1 MRDMAGSRIELP
13 RKHARWPRVLL
24 FVLVASGTAMLFR
37 QGLVTPALNP
47 LPLIDLARPRPWA
60 VDWRLASIRNY
71 PEVCARTLKAPYIEA
86 QPIPD
91 SPIKNGC
98 GWHNSV
104 RLVSA
109 ARVRAGFDK
118 LTCET
123 AVALA
128 LWLQD
133 EVQPLAK
140 EILGQ
145 QVKTLQSYGSYSCR
159 NIAGNLLLRN
169 VRSQHATAN
178 AADISGFTL
187 ADGRS
192 ISIRRHWGEEFPE
205 GRFLRAIHR
214 AACPYFRL
222 AIGPDYNAAHH
233 DHFHLDRGPFSR
245 CK

>member
-1 MRDMAGSRIELP
+1 MRSMAKGSFDPLRG
-13 RKHARWPRVLL
+13 RASWPRALL
-24 FVLVASGTAMLFR
+24 FVLVASGTAILFR
-37 QGLVTPALNP
+37 QGLVAPVFNP
-47 LPLIDLARPRPWA
+47 LPLIDLAKPRPWL
-60 VDWRLASIRNY
+60 VDWRLASIKNY
-71 PEVCARTLKAPYIEA
+71 PDVCARTLKAPHIEA

-98 GWHNSV
+98 GWHNGV

-109 ARVRAGFDK
+109 AGVRAGFDK

-128 LWLQD
+128 LWLQN

-140 EILGQ
+140 EFLGQ
-145 QVKTLQSYGSYSCR
+145 NVRSIQSYGSYSCR
-159 NIAGNLLLRN
+159 NIIGQSLWRN

-178 AADISGFTL
+178 AADIGGFTL

-192 ISIRRHWGEEFPE
+192 ISIRAQWRDETPE
-205 GRFLRAIHR
+205 GRFLRAVHR
-214 AACPYFRL
+214 AACPYFRVAL
-222 AIGPDYNAAHH
+222 SPDYNAAHH
-233 DHFHLDRGPFSR
+233 DHFHFDRGPLSR